1 MSDCTPDGPEYK
13 VFFLDEQG
21 KIKKAKDLK
30 TMTSDEDAI
39 SMARSLL
46 DGRRLELFEG
56 CRFVL
61 GFSSAGTEQM
71 ATGIGKAEDNSPPP
85 AVSHH

>member
-30 TMTSDEDAI
+30 AITTDEEAI
-39 SMARSLL
+39 AKARQLL

-56 CRFVL
+56 CRLVL
-61 GFSSAGTEQM
+61 AFPSEEQ
-71 ATGIGKAEDNSPPP
+71 TQS
-85 AVSHH
+85 